1 VALLRASG
9 EHAGENYDLSAVL
22 GDSGRDT
29 GIPDADV
36 LIRLAEAV
44 VGYDTDEIA
53 AARQAVLDRM
63 GAAALV
69 DAAAVAA
76 NFNAIDRV
84 ADSIGI
90 PLEEEKA
97 LHSEE
102 FREELGINGFGKMTV
117 NVASE
122 RHSS

>member
-9 EHAGENYDLSAVL
+9 EHSGEDFDLSAVL
-22 GDSGRDT
+22 GDSGKDT

-44 VGYDTDEIA
+44 VGYDAGEIA
-53 AARQAVLDRM
+53 AARQAVIDRM
-63 GAAALV
+63 GEAALV

-90 PLEEEKA
+90 PLEDEKA
-97 LHSEE
+97 VISEG
-102 FREELGINGFGKMTV
+102 FREELGINEFGKVTV
-117 NVASE
+117 DVAAE
-122 RHSS
+122 